1 MKMTIVTHSTVI
13 NLKAQAVAVFA
24 ADCKHVIHIL
34 RGKGPEGCRW
44 RKGPHTELYR
54 TVKPIKPENLTHEE
68 LIINHNMYFSIL
80 YLKYMKID
88 ISHADW

>member
-44 RKGPHTELYR
+44 RKGPTRNCTEL
-54 TVKPIKPENLTHEE
+54 
-68 LIINHNMYFSIL
+68 
-80 YLKYMKID
+80 
-88 ISHADW
+88 